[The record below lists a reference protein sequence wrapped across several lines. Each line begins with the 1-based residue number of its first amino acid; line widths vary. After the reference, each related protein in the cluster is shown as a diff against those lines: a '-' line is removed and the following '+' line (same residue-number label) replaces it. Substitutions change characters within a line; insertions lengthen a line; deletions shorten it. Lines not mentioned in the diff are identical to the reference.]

1 MLIRENRFGFTLIE
15 VLIAIAILLIGAVA
29 IVPLFVFASDTAE
42 TNKRRT
48 IAANLANA
56 QIEYIRSLNF
66 EDIGIYPNG
75 KLEDTSTEFNGV
87 EYRINFD
94 VVEDIPGHSK
104 RVEVE
109 VVAAATGRQETI
121 REQLQ
126 TVVAKSG
133 PEPGGIRITAIRG
146 WQPESSQK
154 RPVGNVEVTVT
165 RPDSFQERQF
175 TGIHNG
181 EASFVIDREKTGT
194 YTVTTDPPEGMI
206 MFPSHRLFELDVPG
220 NGWVSQ
226 EVLAEEPCSIDVEL
240 LDAISGKEIMTSG
253 TLFLKDNQNIYPG
266 GIETSFTKS
275 PVSIK
280 SIWPLG
286 PGYRGAYQLVVKNV
300 AGYYASDGT
309 YNKPRTA
316 SGEPWDGTFAY
327 AGEPLYLTLYL
338 FPIPPI
344 PEDEYV
350 LLASDNRLKW
360 QAGNSH
366 NIHHNPAE
374 DIAVVNNY
382 LVPVKFISSAQ
393 NNMNFQLVSGKTVK
407 FTAAAMYFVD
417 RGLSM
422 KNGSK
427 LTLRGALFRF
437 GGQVVLDVNNTLT
450 LEVPPKEELDP
461 RYRDYVYDGEA
472 IAGGEAGQSYG
483 VVYFE
488 GELKNGNSIVQGE
501 GAYFFPDGVKLPEQS
516 HRLIPWHKIA
526 SD

>member
-1 MLIRENRFGFTLIE
+1 M
-15 VLIAIAILLIGAVA
+15 
-29 IVPLFVFASDTAE
+29 
-42 TNKRRT
+42 
-48 IAANLANA
+48 
-56 QIEYIRSLNF
+56 NF

-133 PEPGGIRITAIRG
+133 PEPGGIRITAVRG

-165 RPDSFQERQF
+165 RPDSFQEQQF

-206 MFPSHRLFELDVPG
+206 MFPSHRLFKLDVPG

-253 TLFLKDNQNIYPG
+253 TVFLKDNQNIYPG

-316 SGEPWDGTFAY
+316 SGEPWDGTFAS
-327 AGEPLYLTLYL
+327 AGSQIKLNVYL
-338 FPIPPI
+338 FPIPELPNEPFLHAGDNKGKLRWYNGASHVISKNPGDPI
-344 PEDEYV
+344 ADDEMGR
-350 LLASDNRLKW
+350 LLPVIFS
-360 QAGNSH
+360 SS
-366 NIHHNPAE
+366 NPQTSYKL
-374 DIAVVNNY
+374 NNGSPT
-382 LVPVKFISSAQ
+382 LE
-393 NNMNFQLVSGKTVK
+393 
-407 FTAAAMYFVD
+407 AAAMLVD
-417 RGLSM
+417 GELYI
-422 KNGSK
+422 KDG
-427 LTLRGALFRF
+427 
-437 GGQVVLDVNNTLT
+437 NTLT
-450 LEVPPKEELDP
+450 LCTALLKF
-461 RYRDYVYDGEA
+461 DGEVKLDGELVLKVPKKEVDARYTMYMIDDGKDIIGGEEGVRYGA
-472 IAGGEAGQSYG
+472 IYLAGGLKKGNADLDKKG
-483 VVYFE
+483 VFY
-488 GELKNGNSIVQGE
+488 
-501 GAYFFPDGVKLPEQS
+501 FPDGVKLPEQS